1 MIGSFLAVPAAAP
14 TLSLNLGE
22 MGTPSGMSTLVKI
35 VLIMTALTV
44 LPSVLTM
51 FTSFI
56 RMFIVFHFVRQA
68 LGTQN
73 IPPNQVLAGLALILT
88 FFVMAPVGQQVYDRA
103 VLPYQSGRMTG
114 DEAIKEGIAPV
125 KDWMLRNTRES
136 DLLLFAGLAKIPRP
150 ATRADVPLR
159 IAMPA
164 FLISELKT
172 SFQIGFLLFLPFL
185 VIDLVVASVT
195 LSMGMMMLP
204 PVMISFPFKI
214 LLFVMVDGWG
224 LLVGSLVKSFR

>member
-1 MIGSFLAVPAAAP
+1 MIGFFLAAPAVAP

-22 MGTPSGMSTLVKI
+22 VGTPAGMSTLVKI

-103 VLPYQSGRMTG
+103 VLPYQGGKITG

-150 ATRADVPLR
+150 ATRAEVPLR